1 MRSLVFVA
9 GAGLASIVA
18 CGSQVTYV
26 DPGSGGNASL
36 LTAAMTTMSPNGGYL
51 QIADT
56 KGGVAKDITTI
67 NLDSAGR
74 IYIDKKPVTFP
85 ELEQIV
91 RTLLQ
96 HNPQQAVVIRGDEK
110 VNYGK
115 FVEIVD
121 KLKLAGVTKL
131 GIANLVSKNTP

>member
-67 NLDSAGR
+67 TSAAHGVAA
-74 IYIDKKPVTFP
+74 DATFRYWT
-85 ELEQIV
+85 ERGSDQKADGALIALE
-91 RTLLQ
+91 
-96 HNPQQAVVIRGDEK
+96 K
-110 VNYGK
+110 
-115 FVEIVD
+115 
-121 KLKLAGVTKL
+121 
-131 GIANLVSKNTP
+131 